1 MGEFITYEDGITYKT
16 LNRRTVIIRKKGI
29 NYISLI
35 RTTTP
40 EERKNGLSKSNNVQY
55 YCKNKIK
62 VTRIMLQNEALEA
75 LMIAMKFY
83 IQEGYSEQ

>member
-1 MGEFITYEDGITYKT
+1 MGEFITYKDGMMYKT
-16 LNRRTVIIRKKGI
+16 LNRRTVIIRENGI
-29 NYISLI
+29 NHIYLI

-40 EERKNGLSKSNNVQY
+40 EEREKGLSKSNDVQY
-55 YCKNKIK
+55 YCKRKIK